1 MTFTCHP
8 ATLEEEF
15 CNGVC
20 LITDWGDSP
29 ILVGRIV
36 RAPVIQHNE
45 RKSAKNW
52 DLAEALQQTKI
63 PRYAKVMANY
73 CKVNCH

>member
-1 MTFTCHP
+1 MAFTCHP

-15 CNGVC
+15 CN
-20 LITDWGDSP
+20 
-29 ILVGRIV
+29 
-36 RAPVIQHNE
+36 
-45 RKSAKNW
+45 AKNW